1 MLTGRSWR
9 TGARRVRLAVG
20 RSARTGAP
28 SSDAGADRAGRML
41 QLATTSA
48 TAGALVDRLNVA
60 NSAGMDPQHLLLH
73 I

>member
-1 MLTGRSWR
+1 MLTARSWR
-9 TGARRVRLAVG
+9 IGARRVRLEA
-20 RSARTGAP
+20 ARAGPP

-60 NSAGMDPQHLLLH
+60 NLAGMDPQHLLLH

>member
-1 MLTGRSWR
+1 MLTARSWR
-9 TGARRVRLAVG
+9 IGARRVRLEAA
-20 RSARTGAP
+20 RSARAGSP

-60 NSAGMDPQHLLLH
+60 NAGMDP
-73 I
+73 